1 MTNKKTLK
9 TIVFSLGLAAM
20 TLTATNLNAQYDEN
34 RFGLQEW
41 GQTSLLGKQGTGSTR
56 EQEEGFSI
64 TNSGIGQQ
72 SAPLGSGLVIL
83 LGAGL
88 GYVALKKK
96 ED

>member
-1 MTNKKTLK
+1 MKKTTLK
-9 TIVFSLGLAAM
+9 ATVLSMAMAALM
-20 TLTATNLNAQYDEN
+20 LLPLTTNAQYDEN
-34 RFGLQEW
+34 KFGLQEW

-72 SAPLGSGLVIL
+72 SAPLGSGLFIL